1 MSFDQA
7 SFESSGDHSVQ
18 GNRQLHAALT
28 AHAQAPDSLAP
39 LHDICSALL
48 ELNRDEEALP
58 WADKALAL
66 DPRQPRFVYLRAHAL
81 TLLGRHVDAAATWLH
96 YASLPW
102 TIQFYQLQLGHNLA
116 MVGDFDRGISLLNS
130 AWQAALA
137 AGDPIAPA
145 AERRLG
151 EAMLKKGDA
160 EGFAHWLA
168 LNQGICFNYRP
179 ESVPGWAGAEDLS
192 GKRILVT
199 HQLGFGDQ
207 FLFFSCI
214 SHWLAA
220 GASLMITCDP
230 KIHKVIQRSLPQ
242 CVVESAE
249 YPSDRNMPL
258 PKALLPAVQAFM
270 PNMHVTL
277 LHLPMLA
284 ARQAALPDP
293 YFRAYIEAPSP
304 ERNSAIAWAH
314 DLRLRHSGKA
324 LIGLC
329 WDCVFRHFYHLG
341 AEQRCWA
348 ARRSLPLQELN
359 RLVCDPGVRART
371 HFVYLQPAAA
381 EEFTGAPAD
390 NVSRYTPGIKD
401 FADTAAC
408 ISELDAVI
416 TVDTGVAN
424 LSAMMGKRTVVMAH
438 ASCDWRWGSQ
448 GPTTPW
454 MHNVKVVRQTSPGD
468 WSTVVDE
475 IVHWLSGEFVAL
487 DRALPQ

>member
-1 MSFDQA
+1 M
-7 SFESSGDHSVQ
+7 GNSVQ
-18 GNRQLHAALT
+18 ENRQLQAALA

-48 ELNRDEEALP
+48 ELNLDEEALP

-66 DPRQPRFVYLRAHAL
+66 DPRRPRFVYLRAHAL
-81 TLLGRHVDAAATWLH
+81 TLLGRHFDAAATWLH

-102 TIQFYQLQLGHNLA
+102 KLPFYHLELGRNLA

-130 AWQAALA
+130 AWRAALA
-137 AGDPIAPA
+137 AGDPIALV

-160 EGFAHWLA
+160 EGFTHWLA

-179 ESVPGWAGAEDLS
+179 DGVPDWTGAEDLS
-192 GKRILVT
+192 GKRILLT

-207 FLFFSCI
+207 FLLFSCV
-214 SHWLAA
+214 SRWLAA
-220 GASLMITCDP
+220 GVSLMITCDF
-230 KIHKVIQRSLPQ
+230 KIHKVIQQSLPQ
-242 CVVESAE
+242 CVVVGAESPTD
-249 YPSDRNMPL
+249 YNTPL
-258 PKALLPAVQAFM
+258 PKALLPAVQAFR
-270 PNMHVTL
+270 PNIHVSL

-284 ARQAALPDP
+284 VRQAALPGP
-293 YFRAYIEAPSP
+293 YFRAYVEAPLP
-304 ERNSAIAWAH
+304 ERNFAVAWAH
-314 DLRLRHSGKA
+314 SLRLRHSGKA

-329 WDCVFRHFYHLG
+329 WDCVFRHSYHLA

-359 RLVCDPGVRART
+359 RLVCDAGVRGRT
-371 HFVYLQPAAA
+371 HFVFLQPPAA
-381 EEFTGAPAD
+381 EQFTGAPAE
-390 NVSRYTPGIKD
+390 NISSYTPGIKD

-408 ISELDAVI
+408 IAELDAVI
-416 TVDTGVAN
+416 TVDTAVAN

-438 ASCDWRWGSQ
+438 SSCDWRWGSQ

-454 MHNVKVVRQTSPGD
+454 MDNVKVLRQVSPGD

-475 IVHWLSGEFVAL
+475 IIQWMSREFISL
-487 DRALPQ
+487 DRAPSQ